1 MANGEYDLIVIGAG
15 SAGLTAAGFA
25 AQLGLKVALAEK
37 NRVGGDCT
45 WTGCVPSKS
54 LLKAAKIAHQMRN
67 AHRFGIR
74 SAEPEVDLKAVMA
87 RVKRVVDEVYQAES
101 PETLR
106 ASGIDVYLGPTHFLD
121 SHTIETGDD
130 TLTGRRFLI
139 ATGAR
144 PAVPPISGID
154 DVDFLTYE
162 TVWDLEELPRSF
174 IVIGGGPIGCEMA
187 QAFCRLGSHVT
198 LLEAGPRIL
207 PQDEPEASDLIASC
221 LITDGVDLR
230 LGATVQRVW
239 QNGDTIQVGI
249 EGQELEGDALLVAAG
264 RRPALEDLRLD
275 KAGVVYGPHGIEVNS
290 RLRTNRRH
298 IYAAGDCVGGYQ
310 FTHYAAWQGFMAVRN
325 AFLPSGQSAVL
336 DQVPWATFTDPDL
349 AHTGL
354 TEAQAQSKFGQ
365 EAVVCNWP
373 LDQVDRALTEGDA
386 IGFVKLIHRPNGTV
400 LGATIAAPR
409 AGEMIQEWSL
419 AIDLGLKIGAL
430 ANSIHV
436 YPTYATAS
444 MQAAAHIKVQ
454 QLLTGTSGRV
464 IRGMARLAR

>member
-1 MANGEYDLIVIGAG
+1 MPNGDYDLIVIGAG

-54 LLKAAKIAHQMRN
+54 LLKAAKIAHEMRN
-67 AHRFGIR
+67 AHRFGIAP
-74 SAEPEVDLKAVMA
+74 AEPEVDLKAVMA
-87 RVKRVVDEVYQAES
+87 RIKGVVEEVYQAES

-106 ASGIDVYLGPTHFLD
+106 ASGIEVFLGPTRFLD
-121 SHTIETGDD
+121 SHTIETGENV
-130 TLTGRRFLI
+130 LTGRRFLV

-144 PAVPPISGID
+144 PAVPPIAGIS

-162 TVWDLEELPRSF
+162 TLWDLEEMPRRL
-174 IVIGGGPIGCEMA
+174 IVIGGGPVGCELA
-187 QAFCRLGSHVT
+187 QAFCRLGSQVT

-207 PQDEPEASDLIASC
+207 PQDDPEASDLIASC
-221 LITDGVDLR
+221 LITDGVELR
-230 LGATVQRVW
+230 IDAMVQRVW
-239 QNGDTIQVGI
+239 QNSETIHVEI

-264 RRPALEDLRLD
+264 RRPALEDLELD
-275 KAGVVYGPHGIEVNS
+275 QAGVAYSSNGIEVNS

-325 AFLPSGQSAVL
+325 AFLPSSKRGVL
-336 DQVPWATFTDPDL
+336 DQVPWATFTDPEL
-349 AHTGL
+349 AHTGM
-354 TEAQAQSKFGQ
+354 TEAQARSKFGQ
-365 EAVVCNWP
+365 GVSVCHWP
-373 LDQVDRALTEGDA
+373 LERVDRALTEGSA
-386 IGFVKLIHRPNGTV
+386 IGFVKLVHKRNGTI

-419 AIDLGLKIGAL
+419 SIDLGLKIGAL

-436 YPTYATAS
+436 YPSYATAS
-444 MQAAAHIKVQ
+444 MQAAVHIRMQ
-454 QLLTGTSGRV
+454 QLLTGASGRV
-464 IRGMARLAR
+464 LRGMARLAR

>member
-25 AQLGLKVALAEK
+25 VQLGLKVALAEK

-54 LLKAAKIAHQMRN
+54 LLKAAKIAHDMRN
-67 AHRFGIR
+67 AHHFGIA
-74 SAEPEVDLKAVMA
+74 STEPEVDLKAVMA
-87 RVKRVVDEVYQAES
+87 RVKGVVEEVYREES
-101 PETLR
+101 PEALR
-106 ASGIDVYLGPTHFLD
+106 ASGIDVFLGPTRFLD
-121 SHTIETGDD
+121 PHTIETGGD

-144 PAVPPISGID
+144 PAIPPISGIN

-162 TVWDLEELPRSF
+162 TLWDLEELPRRF
-174 IVIGGGPIGCEMA
+174 IIIGGGPIGCEMA
-187 QAFCRLGSHVT
+187 QAFCRLGSNVT

-207 PQDEPEASDLIASC
+207 PQDEPEASGLIASR
-221 LITDGVDLR
+221 LIADGVELR
-230 LGATVQRVW
+230 LDAMVDNVW
-239 QNGDTIQVGI
+239 QSGETIHVGMD
-249 EGQELEGDALLVAAG
+249 GQEIEGDALLVAAG
-264 RRPALEDLRLD
+264 RRPAFDDLALD
-275 KAGVVYGPHGIEVNS
+275 KAGVAYSPSGIKVNS
-290 RLRTNRRH
+290 RMRTNRRH

-325 AFLPSGQSAVL
+325 AYLPFNVKAVL
-336 DQVPWATFTDPDL
+336 DQVPWSTFTDPEV

-354 TEAQAQSKFGQ
+354 TEAQARSKFGQ
-365 EAVVCNWP
+365 GVMVFNWP
-373 LDQVDRALTEGDA
+373 MDQVDRALTEGEPN
-386 IGFVKLIHRPNGTV
+386 GFVKLVHKRNGTI

-419 AIDLGLKIGAL
+419 AIDQGLKIEAL

-436 YPTYATAS
+436 YPSYATAN
-444 MQAAAHIKVQ
+444 MQAAAHIRVQ
-454 QLLTGTSGRV
+454 QILSGNIGKV
-464 IRGMARLAR
+464 VRGAARLAR

>member
-1 MANGEYDLIVIGAG
+1 MANGEYDLIIIGAG

-45 WTGCVPSKS
+45 WTGCVPSKA
-54 LLKAAKIAHQMRN
+54 LLKAAKVAHQMRN
-67 AHRFGIR
+67 AHRFGIGP
-74 SAEPEVDLKAVMA
+74 ADPKVDLKAVMA
-87 RVKRVVDEVYQAES
+87 RVKGVVEEVYQAES

-106 ASGIDVYLGPTHFLD
+106 VSGIDVYLGPTHFLD
-121 SHTIETGDD
+121 SHTIETGEG

-144 PAVPPISGID
+144 PAIPPISGIN
-154 DVDFLTYE
+154 DVEFLTYE
-162 TVWDLEELPRSF
+162 TLWDLEELPRSF
-174 IVIGGGPIGCEMA
+174 VVIGGGPIGCEMA
-187 QAFCRLGSHVT
+187 QAFCRLGSNVI

-207 PQDEPEASDLIASC
+207 PQDELEASDLIASC
-221 LITDGVDLR
+221 LVADGVDLR
-230 LGATVQRVW
+230 LEAMVEKVQ
-239 QNGDTIQVGI
+239 QSGDTIHVGI
-249 EGQELEGDALLVAAG
+249 AGQELEGDALLVAAG
-264 RRPALEDLRLD
+264 RRPALEDLDLD
-275 KAGVVYGPHGIEVNS
+275 KAGVAHGPSGIEVNN

-325 AFLPSGQSAVL
+325 AFLPSGKSAVL
-336 DQVPWATFTDPDL
+336 DQVPWTTFTDPEL

-354 TEAQAQSKFGQ
+354 TEAQAREKFGQ
-365 EAVVCNWP
+365 EVVVCNWP
-373 LDQVDRALTEGDA
+373 LEQVDRALTDGDD
-386 IGFVKLIHRPNGTV
+386 IGFVKLIHRPNGTI

-419 AIDLGLKIGAL
+419 AIDLGLKIGTL

-444 MQAAAHIKVQ
+444 MQAAAHIRVQ

-464 IRGMARLAR
+464 MRGMARLAR